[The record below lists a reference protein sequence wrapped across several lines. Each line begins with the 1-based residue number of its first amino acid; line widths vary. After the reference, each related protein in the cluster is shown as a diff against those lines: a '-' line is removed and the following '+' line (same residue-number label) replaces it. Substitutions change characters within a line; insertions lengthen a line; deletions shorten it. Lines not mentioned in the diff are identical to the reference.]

1 MSYNLKEDILRAAGD
16 LTTKEVCW
24 PKPPTTGSNA
34 FKPNPKYIPPA
45 SKNKD
50 DVTLTFREY
59 NDMLTKIYYLECKN
73 EWLYKVNKH
82 LGEEIE
88 SLQEQ
93 LLSRKL
99 RKVRYICKLRGKYR

>member
-1 MSYNLKEDILRAAGD
+1 MSHNLKEDILIAAGH
-16 LTTKEVCW
+16 LTTNDVNW

-50 DVTLTFREY
+50 DVILSFREY
-59 NDMLTKIYYLECKN
+59 NDMLTKIYYLEGKN
-73 EWLYKVNKH
+73 RWLENVNTH

-88 SLQEQ
+88 SLQKQ
-93 LLSRKL
+93 LISRKL
-99 RKVRYICKLRGKYR
+99 HKVKCICKLRGKR